1 MYSRRVIKNRDSY
14 YINIPRKIFES
25 MELKQGQVLN
35 LDHAPGVGIIIGREQ
50 DTHMPS
56 ANPESIKR
64 LQQSAAEILYKQERR
79 LKDLGDEFITKVMG
93 QIVPIMVKSGV
104 FDLKPRLSKIE
115 KQFERMKRG
124 RGKLIPIQQR
134 KRNTQ

>member
-50 DTHMPS
+50 DTHMHS

-64 LQQSAAEILYKQERR
+64 LQQSSNEILYRQERR
-79 LKDLGDEFITKVMG
+79 LKDLGDDFITKIMG
-93 QIVPIMVKSGV
+93 QVVPVLVRSGV
-104 FDLKPRLSKIE
+104 FDYKPRLSKIE
-115 KQFERMKRG
+115 KQLENMKRG

-134 KRNTQ
+134 KKVNQ

>member
-64 LQQSAAEILYKQERR
+64 LEQLASEIIYRTERR
-79 LKDLGDEFITKVMG
+79 LKDSGDNFTTKVMS
-93 QIVPIMVKSGV
+93 QVVPILVRSGV
-104 FDLKPRLSKIE
+104 LDLKPRVSKVERELE
-115 KQFERMKRG
+115 KMKRG

>member
-1 MYSRRVIKNRDSY
+1 MYSRKVIKNRDSY

-25 MELKQGQVLN
+25 MELKQGQALN
-35 LDHAPGVGIIIGREQ
+35 IDHTPGFGIIIAREQ
-50 DTHMPS
+50 DTHIPS

-64 LQQSAAEILYKQERR
+64 LQQTSAEILYKQERR
-79 LKDLGDEFITKVMG
+79 LKDLGDDFITKVMG
-93 QIVPIMVKSGV
+93 QVVPVMVRSGV
-104 FDLKPRLSKIE
+104 FDVKPRLSKIE
-115 KQFERMKRG
+115 KQLERMNRG